1 MMNNYIRPKSY
12 YGNFTEKETR
22 DELAVTFRLPEA
34 KPAVKV
40 AQQTPGRGK
49 QSRLYFTRQPM
60 EEKAI
65 CQKPQVRVYICLDL
79 RPGRITGLMFR
90 NRNGV
95 RLLSRLFGSG
105 GAVHVF
111 ERRAA

>member
-1 MMNNYIRPKSY
+1 MAS
-12 YGNFTEKETR
+12 FTEKETR

-40 AQQTPGRGK
+40 VQQTPGRGK
-49 QSRLYFTRQPM
+49 QSTLYFTRQPM

-65 CQKPQVRVYICLDL
+65 CHRSQVRVYIGLDL
-79 RPGRITGLMFR
+79 RPGRITGLMSR

-95 RLLSRLFGSG
+95 RLLGRLFGSG
-105 GAVHVF
+105 GAVRFFV
-111 ERRAA
+111 RRAA

>member
-1 MMNNYIRPKSY
+1 MAS
-12 YGNFTEKETR
+12 FTEKETR
-22 DELAVTFRLPEA
+22 VELAITSRLPEA

-40 AQQTPGRGK
+40 RQQTPARGK
-49 QSRLYFTRQPM
+49 QSRLYFTRLYFTRQPM

-65 CQKPQVRVYICLDL
+65 CHKSQVRVYICLDL

-90 NRNGV
+90 NRDGV

-111 ERRAA
+111 ERQAA